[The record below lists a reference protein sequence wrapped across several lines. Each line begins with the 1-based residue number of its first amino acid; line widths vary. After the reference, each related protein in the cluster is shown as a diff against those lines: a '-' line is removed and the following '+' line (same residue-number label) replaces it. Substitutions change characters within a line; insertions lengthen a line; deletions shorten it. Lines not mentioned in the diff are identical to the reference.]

1 MKLYDKALVTIDEMG
16 NKLTRDRIREFCLL
30 NCKEVY
36 LCYIAPEHIIAGEVG
51 HSLAVGDHGG
61 DAEVTQEHVD
71 ALQEYVDLLAAEG
84 VDVHG
89 QIITSAEYAR
99 GDAIVSLAQQ
109 LGVDLTILNFEVGGA
124 SAKAKVTQQIVARN
138 PKMAVLIARP
148 TT

>member
-1 MKLYDKALVTIDEMG
+1 MKLYDRALVTIDQMG
-16 NKLTRDRIREFCLL
+16 NELTRERIREFCLL

-61 DAEVTQEHVD
+61 DADVTQKHVG

-84 VDVHG
+84 IDVHG
-89 QIITSAEYAR
+89 QIITAAEYAR

-109 LGVDLTILNFEVGGA
+109 LGVDLTILNFEIGGA

-138 PKMAVLIARP
+138 PKMAVLVARP

>member
-1 MKLYDKALVTIDEMG
+1 MKLYDKALVTIDQMG
-16 NKLTRDRIREFCLL
+16 NDLTRDRIREFCLL

-61 DAEVTQEHVD
+61 DADVTQEHVG

-89 QIITSAEYAR
+89 QIITAAEYAR

-109 LGVDLTILNFEVGGA
+109 LGVDLTILNFETGGA

-138 PKMAVLIARP
+138 PKMAVLVARP

>member
-1 MKLYDKALVTIDEMG
+1 MKLYDKALVTIDQMG

-36 LCYIAPEHIIAGEVG
+36 ICYMATEHIIAGEVG
-51 HSLAVGDHGG
+51 RSLALGEHGG

-71 ALQEYVDLLAAEG
+71 ALQEYVDVLAAAG
-84 VDVHG
+84 ITVHG
-89 QIITSAEYAR
+89 QIVTAAEYNR

-109 LGVDLTILNFEVGGA
+109 LGVDLTILNFEIGGA
-124 SAKAKVTQQIVARN
+124 RAKAKVTQQIVARN
-138 PKMAVLIARP
+138 PKMAVLVARP